1 MITKQQCADYIN
13 ANMTSALT
21 QAEIKTLKDSIAN
34 HSQKEEL
41 VNTLIN
47 CFGDVSILVEVR
59 DNL

>member
-21 QAEIKTLKDSIAN
+21 PAEIKTLKDSIAN

>member
-21 QAEIKTLKDSIAN
+21 PAEIKTLKDSIAN

-41 VNTLIN
+41 VDTLIN